1 MFMFWLTI
9 SVATLPNNFS
19 TSWDETVGAD
29 DHPPESSSF
38 DSMPD
43 SQAVPQV
50 AYESHNPINIY
61 SDSDFSSQGWPGS
74 GTQEDPYVIEGLEI
88 VTDYTCIRVLGTSV
102 HFVIRNCLFRSLEP
116 TEHQYGVRL
125 NNVNNGSVVNCTISF
140 KGYGVYSLSCSNL
153 CIVNNTIHDNPNK
166 GIRISQSSNCEIIS
180 NSVYNVTG
188 YGLSLSSLQN
198 CSLANNTVWNNSD
211 TGLYISGSE
220 CIVANNTAFNNLGNG
235 ISVGMSNNVMVTSNT
250 AFNNLANGI
259 SIRESNNVIVTNN
272 TAFANSDSGV
282 CGFCAENCIFSNN
295 TVHQNQQN
303 GLDITQSVNSLVV
316 NNTIYDND
324 IYGLEIGYSRN
335 CTVSDNVFQNGGLVV
350 AGAELADWMLNVV
363 DNSVNG
369 KALGYFTNMSD
380 VIIDGSQYGQAI
392 LVNCIRVTLQD
403 GVFDAA
409 DIGIA
414 VYYSSNC
421 TVNSTS
427 VSDNYIGIW
436 LYSTNSSNIV
446 DNTLVNNGIVVTG
459 WDLSNWVHSFT
470 GNLVNSKPLGY
481 FLNQSALIIDGSA
494 YGQVV
499 VVNCTDVLVEDGVF
513 LNSSQGIALVFSP
526 DSEVINNTVVD
537 GYYGIRIQNCTGSH
551 IENNTISGSLTTGF
565 LLYNSNQC
573 SLTNNTWESNYYGLY
588 LRNSMDCT
596 LNMSRIRGG
605 RIGIYPRQLE
615 RLNLSYNLI
624 EDTHCGIKVYDV
636 EDCKINDNIVSNNLG
651 YGAYLFYADRAIL
664 LNNTFEYN
672 ANHGAYFSASF
683 NASIRENTFS
693 YNGVDGLSVWT
704 SDNFRIINNTASYNS
719 NYGIMLHHFSDN
731 TTVYG
736 NIIVSNVVGNGYG
749 YQSSNTWDDGV
760 SRGNYWS
767 DYYGPGEY
775 SIPGPGGNV
784 DRHPSGPTQVADHS
798 NIQYHLGT
806 TGHSITWVA
815 NSGSPDAY
823 AVFLDGTEIDSG
835 AWDGSSVTV
844 LIDGHPV
851 GIFNYT
857 LLVNDTLGEWADD
870 SVIVAVYDLDPTI
883 DSPSNREYHFD
894 TTGHSI
900 TWTPSD
906 LNPDSYE
913 VYGDHYIVQS
923 GSWDG
928 SAIAV
933 SIDGLSIG
941 EHNFTLVVN
950 DTSGNMAKDT
960 VLVNVWDFPPE
971 LDSPAD
977 LVLEVGTTGNSIFWN
992 ASDYN
997 PDTYE
1002 IFKNDSLVDSGTWD
1016 GLSITFSVDG
1026 LSIGAYGYEIRL
1038 NDTSGSY
1045 ATDTV
1050 LVTVTPAATT
1060 TPTTTTTPPTTTTT
1074 TGTTPTTS
1082 TEPPPDLTGMMMIF
1096 GIGASVVII
1105 IVIVVMLKGKRR

>member
-1 MFMFWLTI
+1 MLLLWLTI
-9 SVATLPNNFS
+9 SIATLPNSLS
-19 TSWDETVGAD
+19 TSRDGTVGVD
-29 DHPPESSSF
+29 DNPLESAHV
-38 DSMPD
+38 DPMP
-43 SQAVPQV
+43 SLTAVPLV
-50 AYESHNPINIY
+50 AYESHDSISIY
-61 SDSDFSSQGWPGS
+61 SDSDFSTQGWPGS
-74 GTQEDPYVIEGLEI
+74 GTQEAPYVIEGLEI
-88 VTDYTCIRVLGTSV
+88 VTDYTCIRVSGTSV

-125 NNVNNGSVVNCTISF
+125 QNVNNGSVANCTISF
-140 KGYGVYSLSCSNL
+140 KGYGVYGLSCSDL
-153 CIVNNTIHDNPNK
+153 RIVNNTIHDNPNK

-180 NSVYNVTG
+180 NSVCNVTG
-188 YGLSLSSLQN
+188 DGLYLSSSQN
-198 CSLANNTVWNNSD
+198 CNLVNNTIWNNSED
-211 TGLYISGSE
+211 GLYISDSE
-220 CIVANNTAFNNLGNG
+220 CTVANNTAFNNLGDG
-235 ISVGMSNNVMVTSNT
+235 I
-250 AFNNLANGI
+250 AI
-259 SIRESNNVIVTNN
+259 SESSNVIVTNN

-282 CGFCAENCIFSNN
+282 YGYYAENCTFSNN
-295 TVHQNQQN
+295 TVYQNQQN
-303 GLDITQSVNSLVV
+303 GFDMTRSVDSLVV
-316 NNTIYDND
+316 NNTIHDNAM
-324 IYGLEIGYSRN
+324 YGLEIRYSPN
-335 CTVSDNVFQNGGLVV
+335 CTVSDNIFQNNGLVV
-350 AGAELADWMLNVV
+350 GGAELADWMLNVV

-380 VIIDGSQYGQAI
+380 AVIDGYQYGQAI
-392 LVNCIRVTLQD
+392 LVNCTRVTLRD
-403 GVFDAA
+403 GIFDAA

-436 LYSTNSSNIV
+436 LYSTNSSNVV

-459 WDLSNWVHSFT
+459 WDLSNWIHNFT

-481 FLNQSALIIDGSA
+481 FLNQSALTIDGSA
-494 YGQVV
+494 YGQVI
-499 VVNCTDVLVEDGVF
+499 VVNCTDILVEDGVF
-513 LNSSQGIALVFSP
+513 LNASQGIALVFSP
-526 DSEVINNTVVD
+526 GSELINNTVTD
-537 GYYGIRIQNCTGSH
+537 SYYGIRILDCSGSH
-551 IENNTISGSLTTGF
+551 FENNTISGSLNTGF
-565 LLYNSNQC
+565 LLYDSNQC

-588 LRNSMDCT
+588 VYNSMNCS
-596 LNMSRIRGG
+596 LNTSTIRGG

-615 RLNLSYNLI
+615 RLNVSYNLI
-624 EDTHCGIKVYDV
+624 EYTYYGIYTYDI
-636 EDCKINDNIVSNNLG
+636 EDCTMNDNIVSNNSG
-651 YGAYLFYADRAIL
+651 YGAYLFYADRMIL
-664 LNNTFEYN
+664 LNNTFEHN
-672 ANHGAYFSASF
+672 ANHGAYLTGSF
-683 NASIRENTFS
+683 NASIRENTFR
-693 YNGVDGLSVWT
+693 YNGMDGVSIWS
-704 SDNFRIINNTASYNS
+704 SDNCRVINNTASYNS
-719 NYGIMLHHFSDN
+719 NYGIMLHHNSDN

-736 NIIVSNVVGNGYG
+736 NIIVSNVIGNGYG

-784 DRHPSGPTQVADHS
+784 DRYPSGPTQVADHS
-798 NIQYHLGT
+798 DIQYHLGT

-815 NSGSPDAY
+815 NSGFPDAY
-823 AVFLDGTEIDSG
+823 AVFLNGTEIDSG

-844 LIDGHPV
+844 SIDGRPV
-851 GIFNYT
+851 GVFNYT
-857 LLVNDTLGEWADD
+857 LLVNDTLGEWARD
-870 SVIVAVYDLDPTI
+870 SVMVTVYDLVPTI
-883 DSPSNREYHFD
+883 DSPSDREYHLD

-913 VYGDHYIVQS
+913 VYGDHNMVQS
-923 GSWDG
+923 GNWDG

-933 SIDGLSIG
+933 SVDGLSIG
-941 EHNFTLVVN
+941 VHNYTVVVN

-960 VLVNVWDFPPE
+960 VLVNVWDLPPE
-971 LDSPAD
+971 LDSPSD
-977 LVLEVGTTGNSIFWN
+977 LIFEVGTTGNNIFWN

-997 PDTYE
+997 PDTYV
-1002 IFKNDSLVDSGTWD
+1002 IFMNDSLVDSGTWD
-1016 GLSITFSVDG
+1016 GLPITFSVDG
-1026 LSIGAYGYEIRL
+1026 LSTGAYSYSIRL
-1038 NDTSGSY
+1038 NDTSDNY

-1060 TPTTTTTPPTTTTT
+1060 TPTTTTPT